1 MKIKIATTASEA
13 RESAPDTCKIAAKGY
28 ATEADRDDLYKEMTK
43 GHNKHVCKCT
53 ECIKIRMAKALEKIE
68 ERAKKEG
75 KIPMRLL
82 CYKMERIKVE

>member
-1 MKIKIATTASEA
+1 M
-13 RESAPDTCKIAAKGY
+13 
-28 ATEADRDDLYKEMTK
+28 TEDK
-43 GHNKHVCKCT
+43 HNKHLCKCT

-82 CYKMERIKVE
+82 CYKMELIKVE